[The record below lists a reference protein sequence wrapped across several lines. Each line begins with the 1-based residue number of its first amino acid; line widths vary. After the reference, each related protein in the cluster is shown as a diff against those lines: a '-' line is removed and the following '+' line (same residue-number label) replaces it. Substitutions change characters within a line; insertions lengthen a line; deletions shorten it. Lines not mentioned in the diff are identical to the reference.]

1 MKSHLRKGKHLI
13 WTPLQIQIFVLVV
26 SLFSL
31 VFALTLFSI
40 YNAAYNQ
47 AERQFVARLNV
58 GYNVFVNE
66 ITNAK
71 EQLDL
76 SVDTIAKDWALRSA
90 IGGGEDAASIRSV
103 LFNFGNRI
111 EADIALVLDKQYQL
125 IAQYGGEDLAV
136 TNALAMDLDDS
147 QKQKA
152 WIAMVD
158 GDPFLVSAEA
168 IRAPSVIGWLIM
180 GKKLNLT
187 LLERIKN
194 LISLD
199 INLASVG
206 NEQTQIVLS
215 TFDNSPQLVSELE
228 SLATQFTS
236 SSDLFY
242 MHKLDEME
250 VATLPFTLFEGKQQT
265 FVVVLQDSTKGWMK
279 TLELFMLEL
288 LPFFLLGLLLAVIGS
303 YYIARSITRPVGR
316 LLEAAKLVASG
327 RYTETINV
335 SGRSEL
341 GELAKEFGNMQKAVM
356 EREQKITDQ
365 AEEIR
370 QTNKA
375 KYQIEMVRKEQQ
387 LAVDATE
394 AKGRFLANVS
404 HELRTPLNS
413 IIGYSEMLM
422 DDSASADE
430 KDKATQAINSGG
442 QYLLNI
448 VNDVLDLSKIE
459 AGKIQLEY
467 EDTCLV
473 SLFAEVQSYMEGF
486 AKEKN
491 LEFGLKLNYPLPANI
506 NIDPTRLKQIL
517 LNLCNN
523 AIKFTAEGRV
533 DMQVYLDRNRD
544 RFIFV
549 VSDTGLGMSEEQQL
563 RLFTAFSQGQQSS
576 DRRYGGTGLGLYI
589 SKQLIEM
596 MGGHIKVT
604 SQQGLGSQ
612 FAVYLPWQQAET
624 SDMLTSQKQADS
636 ILQNKQH
643 VEKALPQIKG
653 HILCVD
659 DNEDNLRLV
668 DYLLNKT
675 GARTSLARNGVEAL
689 AQAEE
694 NSFDLI
700 LMDMQMPEMDGLEAT
715 KQLLE
720 KGYDKPIIM
729 LTANVDKDSKKQV
742 KEAGATDHFSKP
754 IVTERFYAMLNQYLG
769 QNTQAAQAKELSDD
783 PETEQTPNGFA
794 LLQQQY
800 KSSFKQKA
808 DDIEL
813 ALEQQD
819 WTELKHLMH
828 KIKGS
833 AGSYGFDSISQLAL
847 EVEAPLEREEYTDVE
862 LVARAMLKEMR
873 VYSDIK
879 PLK

>member
-58 GYNVFVNE
+58 GRNVFLNE
-66 ITNAK
+66 IANAK

-90 IGGGEDAASIRSV
+90 IGGGEDAESIRSV

-125 IAQYGGEDLAV
+125 IAQYGGDDLAIAK
-136 TNALAMDLDDS
+136 ALAMDLDDS

-152 WIAMVD
+152 WIAMV
-158 GDPFLVSAEA
+158 GSEPFLVSAES
-168 IRAPSVIGWLIM
+168 IRAPGVIGWLIM

-187 LLERIKN
+187 LMERIKT

-199 INLASVG
+199 INLAAVG
-206 NEQTQIVLS
+206 QDESIIALS
-215 TFDNSPQLVSELE
+215 TLNNSPQLVKELQE
-228 SLATQFTS
+228 VTKQFGASTQPI
-236 SSDLFY
+236 D
-242 MHKLDEME
+242 MHTLDEQE
-250 VATLPFTLFEGKQQT
+250 VATLPFELFKGKQQT
-265 FVVVLQDSTKGWMK
+265 FIVVLQDSTKGWMK
-279 TLELFMLEL
+279 TLKLFMLEL

-303 YYIARSITRPVGR
+303 YYIARTITRPVGR

-335 SGRSEL
+335 SGKSEL
-341 GELAKEFGNMQKAVM
+341 GELGKEFGNMQIAVM

-375 KYQIEMVRKEQQ
+375 KYQIEMVRKEQL
-387 LAVDATE
+387 LAVSVTE

-422 DDSASADE
+422 DSEVTDDD
-430 KDKATQAINSGG
+430 KQKATQAINSGG

-459 AGKIQLEY
+459 AGKIQLERV
-467 EDTCLV
+467 DTCMV
-473 SLFAEVQSYMEGF
+473 SLVAEVQSYMEGF
-486 AKEKN
+486 AKEKD

-523 AIKFTAEGRV
+523 AIKFTTEGRV
-533 DMQVYLDRNRD
+533 DLQVYLDKKRD
-544 RFIFV
+544 RLIFV
-549 VSDTGLGMSEEQQL
+549 VSDTGLGMNEEQQL
-563 RLFTAFSQGQQSS
+563 RLFTAFSQGQQST

-604 SQQGLGSQ
+604 SQVGLGSQ
-612 FAVYLPWQQAET
+612 FAVYLPWQAAKASE
-624 SDMLTSQKQADS
+624 MLTSQKQADA

-643 VEKALPQIKG
+643 VEQVIPRLNA

-668 DYLLNKT
+668 DYLLSKT
-675 GARTSLARNGVEAL
+675 GATRSLAQNGIEAL
-689 AQAEE
+689 NQAEE

-715 KQLLE
+715 KQLIE
-720 KGYDKPIIM
+720 KGYNKPIIM
-729 LTANVDKDSKKQV
+729 LTANVDSDSKKQLRA
-742 KEAGATDHFSKP
+742 AGAVDHFAKP
-754 IVTERFYAMLNQYLG
+754 IDTERFYSMLKKY
-769 QNTQAAQAKELSDD
+769 LSDNTAD
-783 PETEQTPNGFA
+783 SEEDSVPQGFDLLVEQYRNSFA
-794 LLQQQY
+794 Q
-800 KSSFKQKA
+800 KSS
-808 DDIEL
+808 DIQQ
-813 ALEQQD
+813 ALSQQD
-819 WTELKHLMH
+819 WSEVKHLMH

-833 AGSYGFDSISQLAL
+833 AGSYGFDSISRFARDV
-847 EVEAPLEREEYTDVE
+847 EVELEQENHQQAIVQTKKLLQLLLET
-862 LVARAMLKEMR
+862 
-873 VYSDIK
+873 
-879 PLK
+879 

>member
-47 AERQFVARLNV
+47 AERQFIARLNV
-58 GYNVFVNE
+58 GRNVFLNE
-66 ITNAK
+66 IANAK
-71 EQLDL
+71 AQLDL

-90 IGGGEDAASIRSV
+90 IGGGEDAESIRSV

-125 IAQYGGEDLAV
+125 IAQYGGEEVAIV
-136 TNALAMDLDDS
+136 NALAMDLDDS

-152 WIAMVD
+152 WIAMV
-158 GDPFLVSAEA
+158 GTEPFLMSAEA
-168 IRAPSVIGWLIM
+168 IRAPSVIGWLIV

-187 LLERIKN
+187 LMERIKT

-199 INLASVG
+199 INIAAVSQ
-206 NEQTQIVLS
+206 NESSIALS
-215 TFDNSPQLVSELE
+215 TTTNSKALEEELQN
-228 SLATQFTS
+228 LAKQFS
-236 SSDLFY
+236 SASQDTD
-242 MHKLDEME
+242 MRTLDEQE
-250 VATLPFTLFEGKQQT
+250 VATLPFELFEGKQQT
-265 FVVVLQDSTKGWMK
+265 FIVVLQDSTKGWMK
-279 TLELFMLEL
+279 TLKLFMLEL

-303 YYIARSITRPVGR
+303 YYIARTITRPVGR

-341 GELAKEFGNMQKAVM
+341 GELAKEFGNMQVAVM

-375 KYQIEMVRKEQQ
+375 KYQIEMVRKEQL
-387 LAVDATE
+387 LAVSATE

-422 DDSASADE
+422 DSEVTDDDKA
-430 KDKATQAINSGG
+430 KATQAINNGG

-459 AGKIQLEY
+459 AGKIQLECV
-467 EDTCLV
+467 DTCMV
-473 SLFAEVQSYMEGF
+473 SLVAEVQSYMEGF
-486 AKEKN
+486 AREKN
-491 LEFGLKLNYPLPANI
+491 LEFGLKLNYPLPSKI

-523 AIKFTAEGRV
+523 AIKFTTEGRV
-533 DMQVYLDRNRD
+533 DLQIYLDKKRD

-549 VSDTGLGMSEEQQL
+549 VSDTGLGMNEEQQL
-563 RLFTAFSQGQQSS
+563 RLFTAFSQGRQST

-604 SQQGLGSQ
+604 SQEGLGSQ
-612 FAVYLPWQQAET
+612 FAVYLPWQEAST
-624 SDMLTSQKQADS
+624 SVMLTSQKQADS
-636 ILQNKQH
+636 ILQNRQPL
-643 VEKALPQIKG
+643 EQQIPRLHA

-668 DYLLNKT
+668 DYLLSKT
-675 GARTSLARNGVEAL
+675 GVTTSLAQNGIEAL
-689 AQAEE
+689 NQAEE
-694 NSFDLI
+694 NSYDLI

-715 KQLLE
+715 KQLIE
-720 KGYDKPIIM
+720 KGYNKPIIM
-729 LTANVDKDSKKQV
+729 LTANVDSDSKKQI
-742 KEAGATDHFSKP
+742 KAAGAAAHFGKP
-754 IVTERFYAMLNQYLG
+754 IDTERFYAMLKDNLSGNQSIDAEEDSVP
-769 QNTQAAQAKELSDD
+769 Q
-783 PETEQTPNGFA
+783 GFA
-794 LLQQQY
+794 NLVEQYRKSFGQKSGDIQQ
-800 KSSFKQKA
+800 A
-808 DDIEL
+808 M
-813 ALEQQD
+813 EQQD
-819 WTELKHLMH
+819 WSELKHLMH

-833 AGSYGFDSISQLAL
+833 AGSYGFDSISQFAL
-847 EVEAPLEREEYTDVE
+847 DVEVELEQENYPQAIAQTNKILQLLQET
-862 LVARAMLKEMR
+862 
-873 VYSDIK
+873 
-879 PLK
+879 

>member
-58 GYNVFVNE
+58 GRNVFLNE
-66 ITNAK
+66 IANAK
-71 EQLDL
+71 QQLDL
-76 SVDTIAKDWALRSA
+76 SVDTVAKDWALRSA
-90 IGGGEDAASIRSV
+90 IGGGEDAESIRSV

-125 IAQYGGEDLAV
+125 IAQYGGEDSAV
-136 TNALAMDLDDS
+136 ANALAMDLDDS

-152 WIAMVD
+152 WIAMM
-158 GDPFLVSAEA
+158 GKEPFLVSAEP
-168 IRAPSVIGWLIM
+168 IRAPSVIGWLLI

-187 LLERIKN
+187 LMERIKN

-199 INLASVG
+199 VNLAAVSQR
-206 NEQTQIVLS
+206 ESIIALS
-215 TFDNSPQLVSELE
+215 TAANSDALVEELQV
-228 SLATQFTS
+228 LAKQFANASQDT
-236 SSDLFY
+236 DMRTL
-242 MHKLDEME
+242 EEQE
-250 VATLPFTLFEGKQQT
+250 VATLPFELFQGKQQT
-265 FVVVLQDSTKGWMK
+265 FIVVLQDSTKGWMK
-279 TLELFMLEL
+279 TLKLFMLEL
-288 LPFFLLGLLLAVIGS
+288 LPLFLLGLLLAVIGS
-303 YYIARSITRPVGR
+303 YYIARTITRPVGR

-327 RYTETINV
+327 RYTETIDV
-335 SGRSEL
+335 SGKSEL
-341 GELAKEFGNMQKAVM
+341 GELAKEFGNMQLAVM

-370 QTNKA
+370 QTNNV
-375 KYQIEMVRKEQQ
+375 KYQIEMVRKEQL
-387 LAVDATE
+387 LAVSATE

-422 DDSASADE
+422 DSKVTDDD
-430 KDKATQAINSGG
+430 KTKATKAINNGG

-459 AGKIQLEY
+459 AGKIQLERV
-467 EDTCLV
+467 DTCMV
-473 SLFAEVQSYMEGF
+473 SLVDEVQSYMEGF

-491 LEFGLKLNYPLPANI
+491 LEFGLKLNYPLPAKI

-523 AIKFTAEGRV
+523 AIKFTIEGRV
-533 DMQVYLDRNRD
+533 DLQIYLDKKRD

-549 VSDTGLGMSEEQQL
+549 VSDTGLGMNEEQQL
-563 RLFTAFSQGQQSS
+563 RLFTAFSQGRQST

-604 SQQGLGSQ
+604 SQVGLGSQ
-612 FAVYLPWQQAET
+612 FAVYLPWQAADT
-624 SDMLTSQKQADS
+624 SEMLTSQKQADA
-636 ILQNKQH
+636 ILASKRH
-643 VEKALPQIKG
+643 VEQDIPRLNA

-668 DYLLNKT
+668 DYLLSKT
-675 GARTSLARNGVEAL
+675 GATRGLAQNGLEAL
-689 AQAEE
+689 NQAEE

-700 LMDMQMPEMDGLEAT
+700 LMDMQMPEMDGLAAT
-715 KQLLE
+715 KQLIE
-720 KGYDKPIIM
+720 KGYDRPIIM
-729 LTANVDKDSKKQV
+729 LTANVDSDSKEQIQA
-742 KEAGATDHFSKP
+742 AGAADHFGKP
-754 IVTERFYAMLNQYLG
+754 INTERFYSMLKQYLCVS
-769 QNTQAAQAKELSDD
+769 QSS
-783 PETEQTPNGFA
+783 ETEEDSVPLGFA
-794 LLQQQY
+794 GLVEQY
-800 KSSFKQKA
+800 RSSFRQKSGDIKQA
-808 DDIEL
+808 VD
-813 ALEQQD
+813 QQD
-819 WTELKHLMH
+819 WSELKHLMH

-833 AGSYGFDSISQLAL
+833 AGSYGFDSISQLASQ
-847 EVEAPLEREEYTDVE
+847 VEAQLELEEFTEVKI
-862 LVARAMLKEMR
+862 LTTAMLQKMTDTSVAEKVTR
-873 VYSDIK
+873 ITH
-879 PLK
+879 

>member
-215 TFDNSPQLVSELE
+215 TFDNSPQLVGELE

-491 LEFGLKLNYPLPANI
+491 LEFGLKLNYPLLANI

-643 VEKALPQIKG
+643 VEKALPQING

>member
-47 AERQFVARLNV
+47 AERQFIARLNV
-58 GYNVFVNE
+58 GRNVFLNE
-66 ITNAK
+66 IANAK
-71 EQLDL
+71 AQLDL

-90 IGGGEDAASIRSV
+90 IGGGEDAESIRSV

-125 IAQYGGEDLAV
+125 IAQYGGEEVAIV
-136 TNALAMDLDDS
+136 NALAMDLDDS

-152 WIAMVD
+152 WIAMV
-158 GDPFLVSAEA
+158 GTEPFLMSAEA
-168 IRAPSVIGWLIM
+168 IRAPSVIGWLIV

-187 LLERIKN
+187 LMERIKT

-199 INLASVG
+199 INIAAVSQ
-206 NEQTQIVLS
+206 NESSIALS
-215 TFDNSPQLVSELE
+215 TTTNSKALEEELQN
-228 SLATQFTS
+228 LAKQFS
-236 SSDLFY
+236 SASQDTD
-242 MHKLDEME
+242 MRTLDEQE
-250 VATLPFTLFEGKQQT
+250 VATLPFELFEGKQQT
-265 FVVVLQDSTKGWMK
+265 FIVVLQDSTKGWMK
-279 TLELFMLEL
+279 TLKLFMLEL

-303 YYIARSITRPVGR
+303 YYIARTITRPVGR

-341 GELAKEFGNMQKAVM
+341 GELAKEFGNMQVAVM

-375 KYQIEMVRKEQQ
+375 KYQIEMVRKEQL
-387 LAVDATE
+387 LAVSATE

-422 DDSASADE
+422 DSEVTDDDKA
-430 KDKATQAINSGG
+430 KATQAINNGG

-459 AGKIQLEY
+459 AGKIQLECV
-467 EDTCLV
+467 DTCMV
-473 SLFAEVQSYMEGF
+473 SLVAEVQSYMEGF
-486 AKEKN
+486 AREKN
-491 LEFGLKLNYPLPANI
+491 LEFGLKLNYPLPSKI

-523 AIKFTAEGRV
+523 AIKFTTEGRV
-533 DMQVYLDRNRD
+533 DLQIYLDKKRD

-549 VSDTGLGMSEEQQL
+549 VSDTGLGMNEEQQL
-563 RLFTAFSQGQQSS
+563 RLFTAFSQGQQST

-604 SQQGLGSQ
+604 SQEGLGSQ
-612 FAVYLPWQQAET
+612 FAVYLPWQEAST
-624 SDMLTSQKQADS
+624 SVMLTSQKQADS
-636 ILQNKQH
+636 ILQNRQPL
-643 VEKALPQIKG
+643 EQQIPRLHA

-668 DYLLNKT
+668 DYLLSKT
-675 GARTSLARNGVEAL
+675 GATTSLAQNGIEAL
-689 AQAEE
+689 NQAEE
-694 NSFDLI
+694 NSYDLI

-715 KQLLE
+715 KQLIE
-720 KGYDKPIIM
+720 KGYNKPIIM
-729 LTANVDKDSKKQV
+729 LTANVDSDSKKQI
-742 KEAGATDHFSKP
+742 KAAGAAAHFGKP
-754 IVTERFYAMLNQYLG
+754 INTERFYAMLKDNLSGNQSIDAEEDNVP
-769 QNTQAAQAKELSDD
+769 Q
-783 PETEQTPNGFA
+783 GFA
-794 LLQQQY
+794 NLVEQYRKSFGQKSGDIQQ
-800 KSSFKQKA
+800 A
-808 DDIEL
+808 M
-813 ALEQQD
+813 EQQD
-819 WTELKHLMH
+819 WSELKHLMH

-833 AGSYGFDSISQLAL
+833 AGSYGFDSISQFAL
-847 EVEAPLEREEYTDVE
+847 DVEVELEQENYPQAIAQTNKILQLLQET
-862 LVARAMLKEMR
+862 
-873 VYSDIK
+873 
-879 PLK
+879 

>member
-1 MKSHLRKGKHLI
+1 VKSHLRKGKHLI

-47 AERQFVARLNV
+47 AERQFIARLNV
-58 GYNVFVNE
+58 GRNVFLNE
-66 ITNAK
+66 IANAK
-71 EQLDL
+71 AQLDL

-90 IGGGEDAASIRSV
+90 IGGGEDAESIRSV

-125 IAQYGGEDLAV
+125 IAQYGGEEVAIV
-136 TNALAMDLDDS
+136 NALAMDLDDS

-152 WIAMVD
+152 WIAMV
-158 GDPFLVSAEA
+158 GTEPFLMSAEA
-168 IRAPSVIGWLIM
+168 IRAPSVIGWLIV

-187 LLERIKN
+187 LMERIKT

-199 INLASVG
+199 INIAAVSQ
-206 NEQTQIVLS
+206 NESSIALS
-215 TFDNSPQLVSELE
+215 TTTNSKALEEELQN
-228 SLATQFTS
+228 LAKQFS
-236 SSDLFY
+236 SASQDTD
-242 MHKLDEME
+242 MRTLDEQE
-250 VATLPFTLFEGKQQT
+250 VATLPFELFEGKQQT
-265 FVVVLQDSTKGWMK
+265 FIVVLQDSTKGWMK
-279 TLELFMLEL
+279 TLKLFMLEL

-303 YYIARSITRPVGR
+303 YYIARTITRPVGR

-341 GELAKEFGNMQKAVM
+341 GELAKEFGNMQVAVM

-375 KYQIEMVRKEQQ
+375 KYQIEMVRKEQL
-387 LAVDATE
+387 LAVSATE

-422 DDSASADE
+422 DSEVTDDDKA
-430 KDKATQAINSGG
+430 KATQAINNGG

-459 AGKIQLEY
+459 AGKIQLECV
-467 EDTCLV
+467 DTCMV
-473 SLFAEVQSYMEGF
+473 SLVAEVQSYMEGF
-486 AKEKN
+486 AREKN
-491 LEFGLKLNYPLPANI
+491 LEFGLKLNYPLPSKI

-523 AIKFTAEGRV
+523 AIKFTTEGRV
-533 DMQVYLDRNRD
+533 DLQIYLDKKRD

-549 VSDTGLGMSEEQQL
+549 VSDTGLGMNEEQQL
-563 RLFTAFSQGQQSS
+563 RLFTAFSQGQQST

-604 SQQGLGSQ
+604 SQEGLGSQ
-612 FAVYLPWQQAET
+612 FAVYLPWQEAST
-624 SDMLTSQKQADS
+624 SVMLTSQKQADS
-636 ILQNKQH
+636 ILQNRQPL
-643 VEKALPQIKG
+643 EQQIPRLHA

-668 DYLLNKT
+668 DYLLSKT
-675 GARTSLARNGVEAL
+675 GATTSLAQNGIEAL
-689 AQAEE
+689 NQAEE
-694 NSFDLI
+694 NSYDLI

-715 KQLLE
+715 KQLIE
-720 KGYDKPIIM
+720 KGYNKPIIM
-729 LTANVDKDSKKQV
+729 LTANVDSDSKKQI
-742 KEAGATDHFSKP
+742 KAAGAAAHFGKP
-754 IVTERFYAMLNQYLG
+754 INTERFYAMLKDNLSGNQSIDAEEDNVP
-769 QNTQAAQAKELSDD
+769 Q
-783 PETEQTPNGFA
+783 GFA
-794 LLQQQY
+794 NLVEQYRKSFGQKSGDIQQ
-800 KSSFKQKA
+800 A
-808 DDIEL
+808 M
-813 ALEQQD
+813 EQQD
-819 WTELKHLMH
+819 WSELKHLMH

-833 AGSYGFDSISQLAL
+833 AGSYGFDSISQFAL
-847 EVEAPLEREEYTDVE
+847 DVEVELEQENYPQAIAQTNKILQLLQET
-862 LVARAMLKEMR
+862 
-873 VYSDIK
+873 
-879 PLK
+879 